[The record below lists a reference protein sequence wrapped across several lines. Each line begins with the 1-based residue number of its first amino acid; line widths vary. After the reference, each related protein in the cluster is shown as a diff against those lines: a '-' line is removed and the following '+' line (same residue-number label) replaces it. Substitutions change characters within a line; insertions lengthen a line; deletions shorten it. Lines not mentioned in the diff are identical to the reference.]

1 VDNLEGTGRTV
12 HEPTVWR
19 NADGLLTIDWHGKQL
34 EPGDR
39 ILMSAEVFAECIR
52 AMNQL
57 QSMKRALDERKGNG
71 RMKSINYGRP
81 VSYALGVP
89 VMWKCPLC
97 GCPVLDQTLHTEFHM
112 MPLEMADALRKK
124 LG

>member
-1 VDNLEGTGRTV
+1 VGNLEGTGQTV

-57 QSMKRALDERKGNG
+57 QSMKRALD
-71 RMKSINYGRP
+71 
-81 VSYALGVP
+81 
-89 VMWKCPLC
+89 
-97 GCPVLDQTLHTEFHM
+97 D
-112 MPLEMADALRKK
+112 
-124 LG
+124 